1 MSERPVFIVE
11 DFLLVSQTKATVTL
25 CGPLS
30 VVQKLCP
37 IGALVELRE
46 APSDHPTVDPL
57 SNICVDLVRRRVIVP
72 LPISLSERWR
82 KAAREAGAS
91 TIRLEGE
98 IGWAESTAV
107 TEIVPTGERWSVEVG
122 T

>member
-46 APSDHPTVDPL
+46 APSDHPMAWDFAARM
-57 SNICVDLVRRRVIVP
+57 DA
-72 LPISLSERWR
+72 R
-82 KAAREAGAS
+82 KAGVSCTVERRAAS
-91 TIRLEGE
+91 MRDWYRKQLDKVLG
-98 IGWAESTAV
+98 
-107 TEIVPTGERWSVEVG
+107 VEVS
-122 T
+122 TQLALFAHP

>member
-72 LPISLSERWR
+72 LPISLSEL
-82 KAAREAGAS
+82 AQREAPPPHEAGVRR
-91 TIRLEGE
+91 RLHRRRARKRAPG
-98 IGWAESTAV
+98 SDV
-107 TEIVPTGERWSVEVG
+107 RLRPR
-122 T
+122 

>member
-46 APSDHPTVDPL
+46 APSDHPT
-57 SNICVDLVRRRVIVP
+57 
-72 LPISLSERWR
+72 
-82 KAAREAGAS
+82 S
-91 TIRLEGE
+91 TGPENV
-98 IGWAESTAV
+98 AV
-107 TEIVPTGERWSVEVG
+107 EFATHGERTVRGSAVIMHMDHAPLEWWNEYSG
-122 T
+122 GDP